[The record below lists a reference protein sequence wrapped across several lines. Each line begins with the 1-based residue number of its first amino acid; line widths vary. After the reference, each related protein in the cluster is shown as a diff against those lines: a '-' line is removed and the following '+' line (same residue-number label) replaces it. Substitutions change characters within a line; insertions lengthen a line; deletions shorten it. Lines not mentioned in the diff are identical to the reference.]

1 MGPGRK
7 PERWFSHDAAHMFS
21 HDRGHMILFSGYHE
35 RLNVLKYT
43 LEKFDEDQQKFS
55 HLDPN
60 QVDRAGDSL
69 FHLVA
74 KAKYNNMVLSATEL
88 LCKHNLSSSVYNN
101 DQKLPSFYIKKQN
114 DRRLPFIKLA
124 AKALPKTSGP
134 KRKMEK
140 ENNGD
145 ENQSNENVNGD
156 TEGQHD
162 IKEVIRISTQRE
174 IRKKKIEESIRLLPD
189 SKISIFNLDASP
201 TKQGPE
207 DKVSEKGDNSLDEK
221 DKGAK
226 MVKKSLLT
234 EFQNGQSMTDVADS
248 KTGQKTQIKVEQ
260 AKGQGQSMSGCQD
273 EYVKKDK
280 VDVDRQVMYD
290 QVPKAGSEL
299 PPDDVI
305 GVANSDRRCDEAVDD
320 VTDDV
325 IESDESDTEETE
337 EEFVIDV
344 QVKLPFSC
352 AFNPF
357 VTNGFSLFL
366 IWMSPISFLGALRFL

>member
-1 MGPGRK
+1 
-7 PERWFSHDAAHMFS
+7 
-21 HDRGHMILFSGYHE
+21 MILFSGYHE

-162 IKEVIRISTQRE
+162 IKEVIRMSTQRE

-201 TKQGPE
+201 TKQGPA

-234 EFQNGQSMTDVADS
+234 EFQNGQSGTDLANS
-248 KTGQKTQIKVEQ
+248 KAGEKSQIKVEQ
-260 AKGQGQSMSGCQD
+260 AKGQDQSLIGCHVDDLDKGQG
-273 EYVKKDK
+273 EKVKKDK

-290 QVPKAGSEL
+290 QVPKAGSGL

-305 GVANSDRRCDEAVDD
+305 GVVNGDRRCDEVVDD
-320 VTDDV
+320 VTDDATDDV
-325 IESDESDTEETE
+325 IESEESDTEETE

-344 QVKLPFSC
+344 QVKLPFSEEEIRC
-352 AFNPF
+352 VFDDN
-357 VTNGFSLFL
+357 
-366 IWMSPISFLGALRFL
+366 